1 MRRSLIILI
10 MGCLALPGAF
20 SCRTE
25 ESSATKEAARGEVF
39 EISRSYGSGP
49 VKFALEVSAKSIT
62 TADSLVCR
70 MTLDVAEGYE
80 AEFPD
85 IAFPDDVPGSILTRF
100 EERETKEGDRRR
112 QVREYEIEPEFEG
125 ALRFPAMEAYY
136 HKAGEVKEER
146 LEIEPVE
153 VTVAA
158 AELGGDAMA
167 FRPARGLIETDRIE
181 AMRRRI
187 WPKALGAVAIGVILV
202 VAIVWWARRPKVEP
216 PAPPAHEIALKRLR
230 ELERSDLIGRHKV
243 EPFFVAVTEIVRDYV
258 EAAFGLRA
266 PEQTTEEFLASL
278 ATATELVRHR
288 EVLQPFLTAA
298 DEVKFARLDA
308 DETAMKRAFETAE
321 RFVRQTSRTEG
332 GGQ

>member
-1 MRRSLIILI
+1 MSRFVLLVLFIAS
-10 MGCLALPGAF
+10 MPPALT
-20 SCRTE
+20 SCSKE
-25 ESSATKEAARGEVF
+25 EATNGGEAARGEGF
-39 EISRSYGSGP
+39 EISKSYGSGP

-100 EERETKEGDRRR
+100 DERETKEGDRRR

-125 ALRFPAMEAYY
+125 TLRFPAMEAYY

-153 VTVAA
+153 VTVTAT
-158 AELGGDAMA
+158 ELGGEAIA
-167 FRPARGLIETDRIE
+167 LRPARGLIETDRIE

-187 WPKALGAVAIGVILV
+187 WPKALGAVAIAAALV
-202 VAIVWWARRPKVEP
+202 VAIVWWVRRPKVEP
-216 PAPPAHEIALKRLR
+216 PPPPAHEIALKRLR
-230 ELERSDLIGRHKV
+230 ELEGSDLIGRHKV

-278 ATATELVRHR
+278 ATATELARHR

-308 DETAMKRAFETAE
+308 DETAMRRAFETAE

-332 GGQ
+332 GGR